1 MIVILS
7 FVIIILLHELGH
19 YLVARCF
26 GVAVARFSIGFG
38 RPIFLWRSK
47 KQLTKFTFA
56 PILLG
61 GFVQF
66 AEKSKKNYRLFSE
79 LASWKK
85 ILILLAGPAVN
96 LLIAMAV
103 LSVVL
108 KADIYEPK
116 AIIGKIYNDSILAA
130 YGISSQAEIIAC
142 NDTQVASWSELLQAL
157 HERRGNTL
165 AIKFGNKVVNI
176 LLPPISDKQNFFKIV
191 AFEPY
196 VFEFPPVI
204 GSFTADSPA
213 KKQGLEVGD
222 RILSIEGIAVNS
234 LEALLQELKNYPEK
248 QINLVVLHGKQKMTR
263 QIQLGLRYS
272 NNQKVGFLGIRSQP
286 LATYPHWFHKV
297 NYSWSQVLTKVIHII
312 GGLIKIQALAWK
324 DTRTSYDKIA
334 GPIGIIKTAQ
344 ESFKV
349 SINTYLFFIVWLNV
363 GIFFL
368 NLLPIPI
375 LDGGQCLIILLAHWF
390 PAIEKKTNKDLIV
403 FLSIVLVFALFI
415 LGTLNDMQNIIH

>member
-1 MIVILS
+1 MISWMIVILS

-116 AIIGKIYNDSILAA
+116 AISIAEF
-130 YGISSQAEIIAC
+130 GIK
-142 NDTQVASWSELLQAL
+142 
-157 HERRGNTL
+157 R
-165 AIKFGNKVVNI
+165 
-176 LLPPISDKQNFFKIV
+176 
-191 AFEPY
+191 
-196 VFEFPPVI
+196 
-204 GSFTADSPA
+204 A
-213 KKQGLEVGD
+213 KK
-222 RILSIEGIAVNS
+222 S
-234 LEALLQELKNYPEK
+234 
-248 QINLVVLHGKQKMTR
+248 
-263 QIQLGLRYS
+263 
-272 NNQKVGFLGIRSQP
+272 
-286 LATYPHWFHKV
+286 
-297 NYSWSQVLTKVIHII
+297 
-312 GGLIKIQALAWK
+312 
-324 DTRTSYDKIA
+324 
-334 GPIGIIKTAQ
+334 GPKTAF
-344 ESFKV
+344 SKSV
-349 SINTYLFFIVWLNV
+349 LRKLNQ
-363 GIFFL
+363 L
-368 NLLPIPI
+368 
-375 LDGGQCLIILLAHWF
+375 
-390 PAIEKKTNKDLIV
+390 
-403 FLSIVLVFALFI
+403 
-415 LGTLNDMQNIIH
+415 